1 MDAYTKASRA
11 VLAAYAKKTLL
22 PFEIAAIVL
31 FILAMLGTAW
41 LIVQISAWWWVLMIL
56 VIAYGLIGSIVWLI
70 IHFTI
75 DKLRPEQDSEQKA
88 AVKRFISDVDKI
100 ADTMGTT
107 RFGLLLRIIRDVMQH
122 RDRNILTE
130 FADDSSALTED
141 FKQVVKLFQ

>member
-22 PFEIAAIVL
+22 PFEIGAIVL
-31 FILAMLGTAW
+31 FVLAMLGTAW
-41 LIVQISAWWWVLMIL
+41 LIVQVSAWWWLLMIL

-88 AVKRFISDVDKI
+88 AVKRFIGDVDKI

-107 RFGLLLRIIRDVMQH
+107 QFGLLLRIIRDVMQH

-130 FADDSSALTED
+130 FADDSSILKKD
-141 FKQVVKLFQ
+141 FKRVVELFQ